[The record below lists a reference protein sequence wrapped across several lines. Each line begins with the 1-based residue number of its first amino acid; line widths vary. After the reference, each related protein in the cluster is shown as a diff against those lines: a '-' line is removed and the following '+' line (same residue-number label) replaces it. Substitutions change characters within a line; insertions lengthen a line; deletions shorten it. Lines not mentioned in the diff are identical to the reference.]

1 LNQDNVVVDGRHRVR
16 ACKELGF
23 PVTFN
28 VNFRG
33 KPMEELRYVAAAG
46 NLYRRHLDEFQ
57 NAEIGLK
64 MEKISMQI
72 ALAKRQATAFT
83 SETARDAAN
92 KRWNPGLTKNDGAIM
107 PSASR
112 DAKGIEP
119 EAEGEEILMSRAWS
133 RSRRLS
139 LYYRPSKDNPGGR
152 K

>member
-1 LNQDNVVVDGRHRVR
+1 VR
-16 ACKELGF
+16 ARKELGF

-28 VNFRG
+28 VKTFRG

-57 NAEIGLK
+57 NAEIGMK

-72 ALAKRQATAFT
+72 DLAKRQATAFT

-119 EAEGEEILMSRAWS
+119 EAEGEEIRGWNV
-133 RSRRLS
+133 LS
-139 LYYRPSKDNPGGR
+139 S
-152 K
+152 